1 MSHTPTR
8 LHRRTLLLSAAAA
21 AVVAPHVVRAAGNA
35 TPLPPMTEGPFYPQ
49 PAWRA
54 RGPFAGDWDAD
65 LTRVTR
71 GGRERVAEGEPLGLE
86 LQVRDTRGRALDGAV
101 VEIWQCDTWGRYRH
115 PRDGASPAEVDEGFQ
130 GYGEARTAGPGTVA
144 FRTIRPAPYAGRT
157 PHIHLKL
164 RHPSFGELTSQLFV
178 DGEPANSGDFLWRQL
193 SAGQRTALA
202 MKLQPV
208 QVTQTAQT
216 TQAAREGSLRWQCR
230 HVLVVPA

>member
-1 MSHTPTR
+1 
-8 LHRRTLLLSAAAA
+8 LGAASAVAA
-21 AVVAPHVVRAAGNA
+21 PQVVRAAGNG
-35 TPLPPMTEGPFYPQ
+35 TPLPPMTEGPFYPR
-49 PAWRA
+49 PDWRA

-65 LTRVTR
+65 LTRVAR
-71 GGRERVAEGEPLGLE
+71 GGRERLAEGEHLGLE
-86 LQVRDTRGRALDGAV
+86 LLVRDTRGRPLDGATL
-101 VEIWQCDTWGRYRH
+101 EIWQCDNWGRYRH

-178 DGEPANSGDFLWRQL
+178 DGEPGNAGDFLWRQL
-193 SAGQRTALA
+193 SAGQRAALA

-208 QVTQTAQT
+208 QVTQAVQTAQP
-216 TQAAREGSLRWQCR
+216 AREGSLRWQCR

>member
-21 AVVAPHVVRAAGNA
+21 AVAAPHVARAAGNA
-35 TPLPPMTEGPFYPQ
+35 TTLPPMTEGPFYPQ

-115 PRDGASPAEVDEGFQ
+115 PRDGALPAEVDEGFQ
-130 GYGEARTAGPGTVA
+130 GYGEARAGAQGTVA

-157 PHIHLKL
+157 PHIHLKV
-164 RHPSFGELTSQLFV
+164 RHASFGEITSQLFV
-178 DGEPANSGDFLWRQL
+178 EGDPGNAGDFLWRRL
-193 SAGQRTALA
+193 STAERAALA
-202 MKLQPV
+202 MKLQSAPTP
-208 QVTQTAQT
+208 QGPRDA
-216 TQAAREGSLRWQCR
+216 GLRWQTR
-230 HVLVVPA
+230 HALVVLA